1 MRTNSSSGDPVRS
14 ALSHSIPII
23 VGITPFAI
31 AYALLGASAGLM
43 PGELVAM
50 SMLVFAG
57 ASQMV
62 AVTMLQEAAVPVA
75 LVVVTT
81 ALINLRH
88 LLMGVSMAPH
98 LSGTPRR
105 LQAAAAFF
113 MIDESYALAM
123 NRMQRFGFDL
133 RYYFTCG
140 AVFFT
145 GWSLLTG
152 IGIAFGRLIA
162 DPFALPL
169 DFIMPA
175 TFLVL
180 VMPFLTSW
188 PSVLAG
194 ATAAVAA
201 VVGAL
206 FLPGHWYIVIAAVIA
221 AGVGSAAET
230 VAARGTAVRQ
240 QSSGADGAR

>member
-1 MRTNSSSGDPVRS
+1 MGSYTDRGGPMRT

-23 VGITPFAI
+23 VGITPFAV
-31 AYALLGASAGLM
+31 AYALLGVSVGLL
-43 PGELVAM
+43 PAELIAM
-50 SMLVFAG
+50 SIIVFAG

-62 AVTMLQEAAVPVA
+62 AVTMLQDPAVPVT
-75 LVVVTT
+75 LIIVTT

-98 LSGTPRR
+98 LRGAPRGV
-105 LQAAAAFF
+105 QAAAAFF

-123 NRMQRFGFDL
+123 NRMQRFGFDM

-140 AVFFT
+140 AVFFF

-152 IGIAFGRLIA
+152 VGIAFGRLIA

-180 VMPFLTSW
+180 VMPFLTNW
-188 PSVLAG
+188 PSILAG
-194 ATAAVAA
+194 ITAAVTA
-201 VVGAL
+201 VLGAL
-206 FLPGHWYIVIAAVIA
+206 FLPGHWYIVIAAVVA
-221 AGVGSAAET
+221 AAVGVATEGAGSAH
-230 VAARGTAVRQ
+230 
-240 QSSGADGAR
+240 

>member
-1 MRTNSSSGDPVRS
+1 MKNNRGAGDPVRT
-14 ALSHSIPII
+14 ALSHSVPII
-23 VGITPFAI
+23 VGITPFAV
-31 AYALLGASAGLM
+31 AYALLGLSVGLS
-43 PGELVAM
+43 PGELIAM

-62 AVTMLQEAAVPVA
+62 AVTMLQEPSVPVA
-75 LVVVTT
+75 LIVVTT

-98 LSGTPRR
+98 LRGASRG

-123 NRMQRFGFDL
+123 NRMQRFGFNV

-140 AVFFT
+140 AVFFS

-152 IGIAFGRLIA
+152 VGIVFGRFIA

-180 VMPFLTSW
+180 VMPFLTDW
-188 PSVLAG
+188 PNILA
-194 ATAAVAA
+194 AAAAALTAIL
-201 VVGAL
+201 GAL

-221 AGVGSAAET
+221 AAVGAAAEGVMT
-230 VAARGTAVRQ
+230 RGTVEIGTE
-240 QSSGADGAR
+240 GANNAR